1 MREELEE
8 VNRKLTTGE
17 IYIPPEGQRSPS
29 PDPVYDASGNRLNT
43 REIRAREKL
52 VDSRH
57 RLVEDLIKEDPTFR
71 PPADY
76 KPRKFTHKVYIPFN
90 EYPTYK
96 WVTLLVVRLPCEC
109 HAPPCVS
116 GSCAC
121 SYMPCTAMHE
131 PAHQSAPMLDFCL
144 TCMQGSGPHFAL
156 CFLSPRSFIGLII
169 GPRGNTQKR
178 MQTETRT
185 KIAIRGKGS
194 LKEGIIKNPSYDYG
208 EDEPLHVMITGDTKD
223 DVSTGGAMGG
233 GDEQHAWDGGGR
245 AGGSSMHGRRGR
257 AGRVAVR
264 TRKELG
270 VVARPCQAPT
280 TSSFLV
286 MCRAHTCH
294 LQVWMPPRECG
305 PPVVLKLH
313 AILHMNEAARSPP
326 GRRDSHV
333 GLDGC
338 STRCSN
344 LMHVASFRLRRPLR

>member
-223 DVSTGGAMGG
+223 DVSTGGGDGVRGEGGGEAACMGG
-233 GDEQHAWDGGGR
+233 GIGRSGG
-245 AGGSSMHGRRGR
+245 
-257 AGRVAVR
+257 VAACM
-264 TRKELG
+264 RKELMLSRAF
-270 VVARPCQAPT
+270 ARPQQPAL
-280 TSSFLV
+280 SS
-286 MCRAHTCH
+286 
-294 LQVWMPPRECG
+294 
-305 PPVVLKLH
+305 
-313 AILHMNEAARSPP
+313 
-326 GRRDSHV
+326 
-333 GLDGC
+333 
-338 STRCSN
+338 
-344 LMHVASFRLRRPLR
+344 